1 MELKFKNSE
10 FFACNFNCCKRKN
23 KYNTDIQFEN
33 KKDFEN
39 FLKLLEKNNIGYEI
53 IISNLCILNYQIIL
67 KKYYV
72 MSYSDNHNV
81 KNLDCSLNS
90 NISRI
95 VIK

>member
-1 MELKFKNSE
+1 MELKFKNKE

-53 IISNLCILNYQIIL
+53 YINNRYICAYEIIL
-67 KKYYV
+67 KKHYV
-72 MSYSDNHNV
+72 VGYSDNHNT
-81 KNLDCSLNS
+81 KHLECKLNS
-90 NISRI
+90 DISI
-95 VIK
+95 IEIS